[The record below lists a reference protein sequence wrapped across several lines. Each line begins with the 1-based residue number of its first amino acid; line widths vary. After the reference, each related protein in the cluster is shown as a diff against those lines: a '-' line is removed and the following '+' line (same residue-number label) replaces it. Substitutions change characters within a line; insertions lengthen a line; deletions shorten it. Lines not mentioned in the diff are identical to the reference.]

1 MNENVRRL
9 VRIAKDWDGK
19 YFNYGQ
25 KEQCAAFVRHVFNQA
40 GIDLPNV
47 LRPSDAYLLPS
58 GTGFG
63 PDFADSF
70 AGNEVGVKVSPFDM
84 LPGDIVMFANTYKQE
99 DGTSFPSG
107 VITHVGI
114 YVGDGMMVDRPTM
127 HAPVIK
133 RSVWKFGKIAEVRRP
148 RSLYPSGTPAY
159 HRAKMFFH
167 DGAMSAYQTG
177 NKTDFM
183 DVEISMKPTLKV
195 VVNHAVVM
203 PKAILFETEDISA
216 GKRAKLYFH
225 DGVVKA
231 FEDGKQV
238 QNMRIKAQMAGRV
251 QCWVN
256 GKELNPCDL
265 KLEVVS

>member
-9 VRIAKDWDGK
+9 VRIAKEWDGK

-25 KEQCAAFVRHVFNQA
+25 REQCAAFVRHVFHQA
-40 GIDLPNV
+40 GFDLPNV
-47 LRPSDAYLLPS
+47 PRPSDAYLLPKNA
-58 GTGFG
+58 GLG

-70 AGNEVGVKVSPFDM
+70 AGNEVGIKVSPYDL
-84 LPGDIVMFANTYKQE
+84 LPGDIVMFPNTYKQE
-99 DGTSFPSG
+99 DGTPFPLG

-127 HAPVIK
+127 NAPVIK

-148 RSLYPSGTPAY
+148 RCLYPSGTPAY

-167 DGAMSAYQTG
+167 DGAMSAYQSG

-183 DVEISMKPTLKV
+183 DVEITMKPALRV

-203 PKAILFETEDISA
+203 PKAILFETEDIA

-225 DGVVKA
+225 DGVAKA
-231 FEDGKQV
+231 FENGKQV
-238 QNMRIKAQMAGRV
+238 QNLRIKAQMAGRV

-256 GKELNPCDL
+256 GNELNPRDL